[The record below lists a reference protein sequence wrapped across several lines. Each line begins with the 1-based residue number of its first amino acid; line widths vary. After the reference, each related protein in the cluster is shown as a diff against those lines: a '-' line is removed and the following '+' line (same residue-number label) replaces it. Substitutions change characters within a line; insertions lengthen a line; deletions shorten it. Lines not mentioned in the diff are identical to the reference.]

1 MFVLTYLAKGKA
13 VPLNCLLWL
22 WKLSKQ
28 SQRETSLSSG
38 TVRRYKDWR
47 TEIFNRTHL
56 HRDSEPNCKFLT
68 TWGSLVLICWTHLIL
83 MANESLVQP
92 QTVRWVKSYS
102 GGMLEEEWSEEKS
115 LGKAQVQCLRKK
127 RLCSASKVT
136 LKGPRATWM
145 ECSWNAG
152 WWNGGTAG
160 TARQAAHPAG
170 RKPRQKGGSDCTK
183 WALRW
188 PTKEQTSPEQSIKPC
203 VFFQGQDKLWFFPGK
218 CLRVILLLKKNKT
231 QKERK

>member
-56 HRDSEPNCKFLT
+56 HRDSELNCKFLT
-68 TWGSLVLICWTHLIL
+68 TRGSLVLICWTHLIP

-102 GGMLEEEWSEEKS
+102 GGMLEEEWSEEETSERHK
-115 LGKAQVQCLRKK
+115 
-127 RLCSASKVT
+127 CSAWERSSFALPAKSPWRDPVQP
-136 LKGPRATWM
+136 GWSAAEMPAGGM
-145 ECSWNAG
+145 EALLAQPG
-152 WWNGGTAG
+152 RLHIQQGGNPGRKEA
-160 TARQAAHPAG
+160 QAALNGH
-170 RKPRQKGGSDCTK
+170 
-183 WALRW
+183 
-188 PTKEQTSPEQSIKPC
+188 
-203 VFFQGQDKLWFFPGK
+203 
-218 CLRVILLLKKNKT
+218 
-231 QKERK
+231 